1 MYQKINQSAFNV
13 HLNVCL
19 FRNDDLIQNCIKEAE
34 KHAGEIAELEN
45 RTALHIE
52 YAQEK
57 QIEIQNLEVIIDT
70 YKNKSKDFITVE
82 RDLKSKV
89 TNLEQQIIAKDSLI
103 NKLKDDVVKLQS
115 SFSKE
120 ENKKHKE
127 IESLEERIENASIEL
142 ANDKIVINNLKIEN
156 ENKIGE
162 YEQIIRYKD
171 DEIKESSKRLDKY
184 KHEKLNLLKIV
195 QQLADLSNPS
205 LTFTATIDDLDY
217 YDTIAEEE
225 EQEAAPCCD
234 NTQEFEN
241 YDVNVVSSTSEE
253 EESVVYYDEEEGSSP
268 IENFSE
274 SFESNEDDED
284 LL

>member
-1 MYQKINQSAFNV
+1 M
-13 HLNVCL
+13 

-162 YEQIIRYKD
+162 YEQIIRFKD

-225 EQEAAPCCD
+225 EQEAAAPCCD